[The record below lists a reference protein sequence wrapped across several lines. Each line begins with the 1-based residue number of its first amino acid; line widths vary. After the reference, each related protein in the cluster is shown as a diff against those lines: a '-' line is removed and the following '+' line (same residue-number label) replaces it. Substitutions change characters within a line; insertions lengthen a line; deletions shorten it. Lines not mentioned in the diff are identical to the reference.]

1 MVDHLLIGIE
11 FYKHQRKLEVK
22 LMGLRIAKQDKMEA
36 AQQFNEEVVNRY
48 RSQISKLEKEDLR
61 KEKEE
66 LMRKIL
72 SCFAILNPISF
83 TSNSF

>member
-36 AQQFNEEVVNRY
+36 AQQFNEEVV